1 MASPA
6 CWGCA
11 PALLLREVI
20 PSQAGQILLEPP
32 SILLWLAF
40 LELDWLVGGERKESR
55 DGMLMGQWLMKGLSI
70 SERFDVP
77 GVHGGSGLQTTKSG
91 GGFVFFSNLWKASG
105 RKFLSMPCSCLWD
118 MWIQVALPGG
128 SVCPQPG
135 LGHKRSTAGDAPRGF
150 GGLDCAR
157 LCQGSPISALS

>member
-1 MASPA
+1 MTSPA

-20 PSQAGQILLEPP
+20 PSQAGSQILLELP

-77 GVHGGSGLQTTKSG
+77 GVSQWVWPANHKNRRRFCFLFKPVESI
-91 GGFVFFSNLWKASG
+91 
-105 RKFLSMPCSCLWD
+105 RKEVLVHAMLLSVGYVD
-118 MWIQVALPGG
+118 PGG
-128 SVCPQPG
+128 SAWRLSLSP
-135 LGHKRSTAGDAPRGF
+135 
-150 GGLDCAR
+150 AR
-157 LCQGSPISALS
+157 TGAQMQHSR